1 MLWMHAG
8 LDVVIVVLAYLVR
21 RAASL
26 RGADAELL
34 ITFFFSV
41 LIYSFMVSLL
51 LKYLSVALASR

>member
-1 MLWMHAG
+1 
-8 LDVVIVVLAYLVR
+8 VLAYLVR